1 MQEAIQGMMGLQLG
15 LQVLTL
21 GVTVAGFVVLA
32 RKLDVID
39 RKLEMLAGTVAEV
52 KVEVIW
58 LQKVGDIERSARLAA
73 CLDDA
78 QWREQTGRMQEIGSL
93 RREFTEAHH
102 AYAMLMRQMAAD
114 ARSHGHHEVCQSFF
128 HYCALAG
135 VANIRTDWLFDGA
148 EAAVQTQGQVA
159 AVLTAARAQFVEPMR
174 NFEPGALL
182 HLPTTVLPGLKRT
195 TTIIAEDLNRVHS
208 YDLEIEWCRCQ
219 GISLK
224 EWGELGREEEAPLL
238 LVRAA

>member
-1 MQEAIQGMMGLQLG
+1 M
-15 LQVLTL
+15 
-21 GVTVAGFVVLA
+21 VLA

-39 RKLEMLAGTVAEV
+39 RKLEKLAGSVAEV
-52 KVEVIW
+52 KDEVIW

-114 ARSHGHHEVCQSFF
+114 ARSHGHHEVYQSFF

-135 VANIRTDWLFDGA
+135 VAKIRTDWLLDGA
-148 EAAVQTQGQVA
+148 EAAARTQGQVA
-159 AVLTAARAQFVEPMR
+159 AALAAARSQFVDPMR
-174 NFEPGALL
+174 NFEPAALL
-182 HLPTTVLPGLKRT
+182 HLPPTALPGLKRT
-195 TTIIAEDLNRVHS
+195 TAIIAEDLNRVHS
-208 YDLEIEWCRCQ
+208 YGLEIEWCQRN
-219 GISLK
+219 GISLR
-224 EWGELGREEEAPLL
+224 EWDELGRGEQAPLL